1 MKIGIDARVL
11 EKKITGVGRY
21 LYSILNG
28 LSNYDSENEY
38 ILLSK
43 SKINIPND
51 FYRETHTGYNFIPEK
66 IYSPYWL
73 NFVLPRI
80 LKKEKIELFFTPN
93 HLLPLKRLKN
103 VKTVT
108 VVHDLF
114 HKINRNFH
122 PSSYSLYL
130 DFFLPD
136 SLKKSDSIITVSN
149 NSKKDII
156 EIFNIPG

>member
-80 LKKEKIELFFTPN
+80 LKK
-93 HLLPLKRLKN
+93 KR
-103 VKTVT
+103 
-108 VVHDLF
+108 
-114 HKINRNFH
+114 
-122 PSSYSLYL
+122 
-130 DFFLPD
+130 
-136 SLKKSDSIITVSN
+136 
-149 NSKKDII
+149 
-156 EIFNIPG
+156 